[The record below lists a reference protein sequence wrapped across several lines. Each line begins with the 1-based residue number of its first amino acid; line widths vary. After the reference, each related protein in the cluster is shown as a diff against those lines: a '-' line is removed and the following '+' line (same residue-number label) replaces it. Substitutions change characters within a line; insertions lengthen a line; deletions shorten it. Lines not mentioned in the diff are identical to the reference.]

1 MSTQNI
7 EQGLSNNNVESH
19 SNVETGL
26 STNDDVVEEDDLLVR
41 RDAGR
46 RRKDKLAELVSVM
59 TYFNCFGGVSNL
71 GNCSDEFYTRQG
83 RVLISGN
90 RNDEI
95 QAMLNLLGG

>member
-7 EQGLSNNNVESH
+7 EQGLSNNNVETHSNVESH

-46 RRKDKLAELVSVM
+46 RRKDKLAELVSVL

-71 GNCSDEFYTRQG
+71 GNCSDEFYARQG
-83 RVLISGN
+83 RVFISGN
-90 RNDEI
+90 RND
-95 QAMLNLLGG
+95 